1 MYDIR
6 VLVADDESTVR
17 TFIQTVINKEK
28 MPVSALAE
36 AENGVDAVRIAR
48 DFKPDLVFLDIRMP
62 GLDGIRVAEILLA
75 DESKANVVIVSAYN
89 DFEYARAAFKA
100 GVDDYILKPIRPEE
114 VMEVIKKTAEKC
126 KMVCGNDT
134 NQPSVKTPTLV
145 KAVIDYVE
153 ENLSGQLQLRDIAR
167 AVFVSPCHL
176 SRTFKYLT
184 GQSIVDYIQEQ
195 RLVKASELL
204 ATTDFSITEVAGR
217 VGFNDAAY
225 FATCF
230 KNKIG
235 TTPMQYRKMQE
246 IKNK

>member
-1 MYDIR
+1 MHDIK

-17 TFIQTVINKEK
+17 RFIQTVISKEN
-28 MPVSALAE
+28 MPVSAFAE
-36 AENGVDAVRIAR
+36 AENGIDTVRIAR
-48 DFKPDLVFLDIRMP
+48 EFKPDLIFLDIRMP
-62 GLDGIRVAEILLA
+62 GLDGIQVAETLFA
-75 DESKANVVIVSAYN
+75 DESKAKVVIVSAYN

-114 VMEVIKKTAEKC
+114 VIELIKNTAEKC
-126 KMVCGNDT
+126 EMLSGDDT
-134 NQPSVKTPTLV
+134 SQPSVKTPTLV

-153 ENLSGQLQLRDIAR
+153 ENLSGQLQLRDVAR

-195 RLVKASELL
+195 RLLKASELL
-204 ATTDFSITEVAGR
+204 TTTDLSITEVAGR

-230 KNKIG
+230 KNRMG
-235 TTPMQYRKMQE
+235 TTPMQYRKIQE